1 MFNGN
6 YVEYESKEDKDKT
19 FSPKECLDMI
29 RQYLSD
35 IINNHKTPKNLRVH
49 SINEVIDYET
59 QFEEGKILLIMSIS
73 FISFKN
79 SDETRI
85 MITKND
91 NIEVMIG
98 SETDDIIE
106 DLFEPLLQKY
116 QQGLE
121 ESMRRGSGFI
131 FDSVDLLHYHLQK
144 TSLTKKGGSYTDSS
158 EWLRN
163 QKAKI
168 NPNIMT
174 IIAFNM
180 L

>member
-1 MFNGN
+1 
-6 YVEYESKEDKDKT
+6 
-19 FSPKECLDMI
+19 MI
-29 RQYLSD
+29 TPYLSD
-35 IINNHKTPKNLRVH
+35 ITNNHKTPKDLRVD
-49 SINEVIDYET
+49 SGNELIDYEI
-59 QFEEGKILLIMSIS
+59 QFGEWKFHLIMSLN
-73 FISFKN
+73 FISSKDFY
-79 SDETRI
+79 ETRSMLTKSDKIEI
-85 MITKND
+85 M
-91 NIEVMIG
+91 MG
-98 SETDDIIE
+98 SETNYIIE
-106 DLFEPLLQKY
+106 ELCESFLQKY
-116 QQGLE
+116 QEGLG

>member
-1 MFNGN
+1 
-6 YVEYESKEDKDKT
+6 
-19 FSPKECLDMI
+19 MI
-29 RQYLSD
+29 TPYLSD
-35 IINNHKTPKNLRVH
+35 VTNNDKTSKDLRVH
-49 SINEVIDYET
+49 SGNEVIDYEI
-59 QFEEGKILLIMSIS
+59 QFGEWKSQLIMSIN
-73 FISFKN
+73 FISSKDFFETHSMLTK
-79 SDETRI
+79 SDKIEI
-85 MITKND
+85 M
-91 NIEVMIG
+91 MG
-98 SETDDIIE
+98 SETNYIIE
-106 DLFEPLLQKY
+106 ELCESFLQKY
-116 QQGLE
+116 QEGLG

>member
-1 MFNGN
+1 
-6 YVEYESKEDKDKT
+6 
-19 FSPKECLDMI
+19 MI
-29 RQYLSD
+29 TPYLSD
-35 IINNHKTPKNLRVH
+35 IKNNHKTFKDLRVH
-49 SINEVIDYET
+49 LGNEVSDCEIQFGEWKFQLIISINFISSKDFYET
-59 QFEEGKILLIMSIS
+59 RSMLTKSDKVEIMM
-73 FISFKN
+73 
-79 SDETRI
+79 D
-85 MITKND
+85 
-91 NIEVMIG
+91 
-98 SETDDIIE
+98 SETNHIIE
-106 DLFEPLLQKY
+106 KLCESFLQKY
-116 QQGLE
+116 QEGLG

>member
-1 MFNGN
+1 MLTKSDK
-6 YVEYESKEDKDKT
+6 VE
-19 FSPKECLDMI
+19 
-29 RQYLSD
+29 
-35 IINNHKTPKNLRVH
+35 
-49 SINEVIDYET
+49 
-59 QFEEGKILLIMSIS
+59 IM
-73 FISFKN
+73 
-79 SDETRI
+79 
-85 MITKND
+85 M
-91 NIEVMIG
+91 G
-98 SETDDIIE
+98 SETNYIIE
-106 DLFEPLLQKY
+106 KLCESFLQKY
-116 QQGLE
+116 QEGLG

>member
-1 MFNGN
+1 
-6 YVEYESKEDKDKT
+6 
-19 FSPKECLDMI
+19 MI
-29 RQYLSD
+29 TPYLSD
-35 IINNHKTPKNLRVH
+35 VTNNDKTSKDLRVH
-49 SINEVIDYET
+49 SGNEVIDYEI
-59 QFEEGKILLIMSIS
+59 QFGEWKFQLIMSIN
-73 FISFKN
+73 FISSKDFFETHSMLTK
-79 SDETRI
+79 SDKIEI
-85 MITKND
+85 M
-91 NIEVMIG
+91 MG
-98 SETDDIIE
+98 SETNYIIE
-106 DLFEPLLQKY
+106 ELCESLLQKY
-116 QQGLE
+116 QEGLG